1 MPAGVGRPPAERFLG
16 RVERLLTETPRSWR
30 TSNEERLAESPPRL
44 RDGERNPEK
53 PGPVVESDVSF
64 GDADRH
70 ELPDLMRERLAVA
83 ALWSAG
89 FIRVPGGLL
98 LPGAF
103 FWFRGSH
110 QGTRKNIRTR
120 EQCPDLLKPCLYSA
134 LYVRPQSRWP
144 QRRTGSRRSQTFRN
158 IFSMESGV

>member
-44 RDGERNPEK
+44 RNGERNPENLARLSSWMFPLVMLIVMNFPIYAGA
-53 PGPVVESDVSF
+53 PGSSSF
-64 GDADRH
+64 
-70 ELPDLMRERLAVA
+70 LERGFYPGFLEDCCCQ
-83 ALWSAG
+83 AL
-89 FIRVPGGLL
+89 FL
-98 LPGAF
+98 
-103 FWFRGSH
+103 FRRIAP
-110 QGTRKNIRTR
+110 GTRKNIRTR
-120 EQCPDLLKPCLYSA
+120 EQCPDLLKSCLYSA

-158 IFSMESGV
+158 IFSMGSGA